1 MNRILALIIVV
12 AHAFFAFHSTGSA
25 QTVADKT
32 PSPGTPPQQEVER
45 IEQLITECR
54 QLMSKSSFDDMAR
67 KAEEALAVSRKI
79 GDKVRQSRSLT
90 YVALA
95 AFHSGRAEEA
105 IEPFKQAAAL
115 AREAGDKKLQLLAL
129 NSGGTLL
136 AEVGRAE
143 EALYFYSQALALCR
157 EQNERRAEA
166 TVLRNIGRIHI
177 TSRDYSKAQESLQ
190 SSLNLSRAL
199 SEPRLEYDAL
209 IILAQLENARANYEL
224 ASSYQKKAL
233 QLESATIPA
242 SAKYQLRN
250 DIAITHYELGNLE
263 KSAEAQLQALD
274 LARSQKVLA
283 AEATALG
290 NLAQIQLKQGKST
303 ESLESSSQALALLRR
318 TGADPTQQALLHYIQ
333 AQAQRALGRSEES
346 LAGLRLAITL
356 LERARLLFVRTE
368 SARGQFVARNS
379 HIFTAA
385 IDLLVSQG
393 KQEEALAVSESYHA
407 RAFLDSLVEAR
418 ADLRKVLPKEL
429 LDKEDVILSRI
440 SSVQR
445 QLWQE
450 GISTD
455 REKELR
461 QELAAAED
469 TLEQFQLVIRHSNP
483 QYASLKQ
490 LQPLGAD
497 RIQGELLDSSTAL
510 VEYVIGEEKSF
521 VWLVSK
527 DKVSY
532 FTLPSRNE
540 INKLVADYVTSLA
553 ARPPGPTVKQSIA
566 SIKRQGSNLYKIL
579 LQPFE
584 RELSAFR
591 KLIVVPDN
599 ALAYLPFETLV
610 AHTGSEKTG
619 NSYLVERFAITYAPS
634 ASALA
639 AVSAIESTAVSK
651 GFIAFGDPVYSEVD
665 SAKDRSESR
674 LAYYTERGVELRR
687 LPYTRR
693 ELTSIG
699 ALFPAAERETFLGV
713 QANEQRVKSEKL
725 DQYRYVHFA
734 AHGVVDEENP
744 GRSGIILSLDVS
756 GKEDGILQMAE
767 IMRLKLNAD
776 LVTLSAC
783 RTGLGKLVNGE
794 GVLGLT
800 RAFLYAG
807 TRSVLASLWNVN
819 DTATAELMT
828 AFYQNLRRDLSK
840 DEALRRAKLQM
851 LDGKH
856 PAWHHPYF
864 WASFV
869 LIGERN

>member
-1 MNRILALIIVV
+1 
-12 AHAFFAFHSTGSA
+12 
-25 QTVADKT
+25 
-32 PSPGTPPQQEVER
+32 
-45 IEQLITECR
+45 
-54 QLMSKSSFDDMAR
+54 MSKNSYDDVLK
-67 KAEEALAVSRKI
+67 KAEEALALSRKI

-90 YVALA
+90 YVALG

-105 IEPFKQAAAL
+105 IEPFKKAAAL
-115 AREAGDKKLQLLAL
+115 AGEAGEKKLQLLAL
-129 NSGGTLL
+129 NSAGTLL

-143 EALYFYSQALALCR
+143 EALYFYAQALALCR
-157 EQNERRAEA
+157 EQNDQRAEA
-166 TVLRNIGRIHI
+166 TVLRNIGRIYT
-177 TSRDYSKAQESLQ
+177 TSRDYSKAQEYLQ

-209 IILAQLENARANYEL
+209 VILAGLENARANYEL

-233 QLESATIPA
+233 QLELAAIPV
-242 SAKYQLRN
+242 SAKYVLRN
-250 DIAITHYELGNLE
+250 NIAITQYELGNLE
-263 KSAEAQLQALD
+263 KSAEATKQALD
-274 LARSQKVLA
+274 LARSQKVLP

-290 NLAQIQLKQGKST
+290 NPAGLQIKQGKST

-318 TGADPTQQALLHYIQ
+318 TGADPTQLASVLYTQ
-333 AQAQRALGRSEES
+333 AQAQRLLGRAEEALS
-346 LAGLRLAITL
+346 GLRLAITL
-356 LERARLLFVRTE
+356 LERVRVLFVPTE
-368 SARGQFVARNS
+368 SARGQFVARNGY
-379 HIFTAA
+379 IFTAA
-385 IDLLVSQG
+385 IDLLLNQG

-429 LDKEDVILSRI
+429 LDKEDGILSRI

-450 GISTD
+450 GISKD
-455 REKELR
+455 RDQELR
-461 QELAAAED
+461 KELAAAED
-469 TLEQFQLVIRHSNP
+469 TFEQFQLAVRHSNP

-490 LQPLGAD
+490 LQPFGAD
-497 RIQGELLDSSTAL
+497 RIQRELLDPSTAL
-510 VEYVIGEEKSF
+510 IEYVIGEEKSF
-521 VWLVSK
+521 VWLVSR

-532 FTLPSRNE
+532 STLPGKNE
-540 INKLVADYVTSLA
+540 INKLVADYVTFLT
-553 ARPPGPTVKQSIA
+553 ARPPGPTAKQSIA
-566 SIKRQGSNLYKIL
+566 GIKHQGRQLYQIL
-579 LQPFE
+579 LKPFE

-610 AHTGSEKTG
+610 AETESGKAG
-619 NSYLVERFAITYAPS
+619 KPVDSYLVERFAISYAPS

-639 AVSAIESTAVSK
+639 AVRAIESTAVSK

-744 GRSGIILSLDVS
+744 GSPESFSPWTLAAKKTGYCRWPRSC
-756 GKEDGILQMAE
+756 A
-767 IMRLKLNAD
+767 
-776 LVTLSAC
+776 
-783 RTGLGKLVNGE
+783 
-794 GVLGLT
+794 
-800 RAFLYAG
+800 
-807 TRSVLASLWNVN
+807 
-819 DTATAELMT
+819 
-828 AFYQNLRRDLSK
+828 
-840 DEALRRAKLQM
+840 
-851 LDGKH
+851 
-856 PAWHHPYF
+856 
-864 WASFV
+864 
-869 LIGERN
+869 